1 MTLRRRLALAALIAL
16 ILIADQ
22 ATKHIIRDTLPLR
35 GPIHFAGSVGTL
47 IYTENPGAFLS
58 LGSSLPPEVRTLI
71 FDGVVSIGLFIAAI
85 ALFLGRIPER
95 GGDDIALALIVA
107 GGVGNLIDRIRFHGR
122 VTDFVYL
129 ALGPLHTGVFNIADM
144 AITGGVLWLLATWA
158 FGRKSAAPQ
167 V

>member
-1 MTLRRRLALAALIAL
+1 MTVRRRLALAALIAV

-22 ATKHIIRDTLPLR
+22 ATKHVVRDTLPLR
-35 GPIHFAGSVGTL
+35 GPVHFAGSIGTL

-71 FDGVVSIGLFIAAI
+71 FDGVVAIGLFVAAI
-85 ALFLGRIPER
+85 ALFLGRIPAR
-95 GGDDIALALIVA
+95 GGDDVALALIVA

-129 ALGPLHTGVFNIADM
+129 ALGPLHTGVFNLADM
-144 AITGGVLWLLATWA
+144 AITTGVLWLLATWA
-158 FGRKSAAPQ
+158 FGRKPAVPQ